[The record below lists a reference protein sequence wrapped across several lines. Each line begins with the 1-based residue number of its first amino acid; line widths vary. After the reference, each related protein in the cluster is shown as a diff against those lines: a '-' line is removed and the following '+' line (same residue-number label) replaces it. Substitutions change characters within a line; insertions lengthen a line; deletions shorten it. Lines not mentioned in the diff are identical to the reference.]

1 MHLNCPYLL
10 FMYKGHLPQHTLA
23 ALCFALAA
31 CTGNKTTMPDSQESD
46 SGDFVEQATPLT
58 DTIAGV
64 PVSTDGTA
72 LSRQLDDIAAELEA
86 VKSPDMLMRAKS
98 DCPEQLAGIVH
109 ELQLLSGEEKDVLQ
123 QKAADTQ
130 ELYTRTCRAYEVEPE
145 GIISNLQNLI
155 AQLRKVNS
163 REAFDGFCSG
173 RYGVLRNLDRVH
185 LSTHDNSPHINE
197 IKRLARQL
205 KSQVEAKKTELGVE
219 N

>member
-1 MHLNCPYLL
+1 MI
-10 FMYKGHLPQHTLA
+10 KGHLPQHLMA
-23 ALCFALAA
+23 ALCISLAA
-31 CTGNKTTMPDSQESD
+31 CTGNKTKMPDSQESD
-46 SGDFVEQATPLT
+46 SGDFVEQEAPLN

-64 PVSTDGTA
+64 PVSIDGTA
-72 LSRQLDDIAAELEA
+72 LSRQLDDITAELEA

-98 DCPEQLAGIVH
+98 DCPERLAGIVQ
-109 ELQLLSGEEKDVLQ
+109 ELQQLNGEEKDVLQ
-123 QKAADTQ
+123 QKAANTQ
-130 ELYTRTCRAYEVEPE
+130 KLYTTTCRAYEVEPE

-163 REAFDGFCSG
+163 REAFDSFCSG

-185 LSTHDNSPHINE
+185 LSTHDNSPQVNE

-205 KSQVEAKKTELGVE
+205 KSQVEAKKSELGIE